1 MKEIVDEMVS
11 YKNLLSSE
19 EKCLTGRVFSLYIGI
34 CRDDTRRPGVSTLFS
49 YLHLIDFETLIIFNY
64 KVILLLQ
71 VVGDR

>member
-1 MKEIVDEMVS
+1 MVS

-19 EKCLTGRVFSLYIGI
+19 EKCLNGRVFSLYIGI
-34 CRDDTRRPGVSTLFS
+34 CRDDTRRSGVSTLFS